1 VISLAEASF
10 MLLGLAIA
18 TVWWPHACRFG
29 AQVVPVWSLIF
40 ITACA
45 AALTAGTIDFA
56 ALGGLGLLA
65 LACRASKHP
74 MPGVA
79 LSATWLAG
87 SLALLLALHAW
98 PGFQAL
104 PIIEGWQASP
114 DARPFTL
121 RASFDKAAAGL
132 FLLAFFARRTG
143 SWREF
148 GRLIVRI
155 VPLAALIALTTLGLA
170 WQSGFVRPDFKWPD
184 FAWQFIVI
192 NLLFTCVAEE
202 TFFRALIQENLHR
215 LCTARPSTEA
225 VAVIVPAILFGA
237 AHLSGGLLYA
247 ALASLAGLGYALIY
261 CRTRRI
267 EAALIAHLSVNIV
280 HFTGFTYP
288 GLAH

>member
-225 VAVIVPAILFGA
+225 VA
-237 AHLSGGLLYA
+237 
-247 ALASLAGLGYALIY
+247 LIY